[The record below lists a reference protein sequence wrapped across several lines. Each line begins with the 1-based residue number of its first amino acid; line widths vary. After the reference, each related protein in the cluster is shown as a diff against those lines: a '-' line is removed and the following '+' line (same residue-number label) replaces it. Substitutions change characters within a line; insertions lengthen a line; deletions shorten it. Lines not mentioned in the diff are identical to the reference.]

1 MEAERPELVEQ
12 ILDLDL
18 RVGRPADWRVPVA
31 AAAAAAW
38 TDLALRA
45 GVAGVAGTL
54 LVAVVSAGMLL
65 SGRITNPQAR
75 ALVAAAPLFG
85 VWLTLRQSVWLLP
98 LDLLAVAGLLA
109 LGASLARGGSVF
121 DLSLPRLLSRAV
133 AGAAH
138 GLAGPDFAIR
148 PVGRVLSERAGSG
161 RVVARGALLAV
172 PLVLVLG
179 ALLASSDAVFAG
191 FFRLHVN
198 GADLVLHAIA
208 LGFGAW
214 AVSGLLRLAS
224 ADRPEALRP
233 VAVRVSASEAIVV
246 LAGMGA
252 LFAGFSVAQIV
263 ALSGAG
269 HRIIRTAG
277 LTYAEYARS
286 GFFQLL
292 AVAAITLGVLLALR
306 ATVMLETAR
315 ARRWFLGLAGAAVA
329 LTLVILVV
337 SLRRLA
343 MYERV
348 FGLTMLRLYAG
359 VFAILLGVVFLL
371 LALRISGVGARRHWF
386 LPAALG
392 AALATLLTLNSIN
405 PEAFVVSRNAANAE
419 RTGRFDAGYLSQ
431 LSDDA
436 VPTAVRLLPR
446 LTPGQRAHALA
457 VLCARPS
464 WPFTGWAAYNM
475 SQEAAQAALV
485 RACPARFGA
494 SG

>member
-1 MEAERPELVEQ
+1 MEAERPELIEQ

-18 RVGRPADWRVPVA
+18 RVERPADWRVLVA
-31 AAAAAAW
+31 AAAVAAW
-38 TDLALRA
+38 TDLAFRA
-45 GVAGVAGTL
+45 GVAGIAGTL
-54 LVAVVSAGMLL
+54 LVVVVSAGMLS
-65 SGRITNPQAR
+65 SGRIINPPAR

-109 LGASLARGGSVF
+109 LGASLARGGSVL
-121 DLSLPRLLSRAV
+121 DLSIPRLLSRAV

-138 GLAGPDFAIR
+138 GLAGPGFAIR
-148 PVGRVLSERAGSG
+148 PLGRPLSERAGSG

-172 PLVLVLG
+172 PLLFLLG
-179 ALLASSDAVFAG
+179 VLLASSDAVFAG

-198 GADLVLHAIA
+198 GPDLVLHSVA

-224 ADRPEALRP
+224 ATRTEALRP

-246 LAGMGA
+246 LAGMVT
-252 LFAGFSVAQIV
+252 LFAGFAVAQIV

-269 HRIIRTAG
+269 HRIIQTAG

-306 ATVMLETAR
+306 ATVVLETAR
-315 ARRWFLGLAGAAVA
+315 ARGWFLGLAGAAVA
-329 LTLVILVV
+329 LTVVILVV

-343 MYERV
+343 LYERV

-359 VFAILLGVVFLL
+359 VFAILLAVVFLM

-392 AALATLLTLNSIN
+392 AALATVLMLNAIN
-405 PEAFVVSRNAANAE
+405 PEALVVSRDVANAE

-436 VPTAVRLLPR
+436 VPTVVRLLPH
-446 LTPGQRAHALA
+446 LAPPQRAAALA

-464 WPFTGWAAYNM
+464 WPFTGWAAYNT
-475 SQEAAQAALV
+475 SQEAAHAALV
-485 RACPARFGA
+485 RACPARFG
-494 SG
+494 SRG